1 MNILILNGNRD
12 AGARSF
18 DRYLASLA
26 KELAGRGH
34 LARVMTLRDLD
45 IRYCTGCWTCWL
57 KTPGEC
63 VHRDDMASVYK
74 AVMAADLLFFASPLV
89 MGFVSGLLKRANER
103 LIPLIHPYLAIAQG
117 ECHHR
122 GRYDRY
128 PGLGLIL
135 GKGPDADD
143 DDVRITAD
151 IYRREAINFLT
162 SLRAVFLSDRP
173 VKEVCDEIDAL

>member
-12 AGARSF
+12 AANRPF
-18 DRYLASLA
+18 DRYISSLV
-26 KELAGRGH
+26 KELSGRGH
-34 LARVMTLRDLD
+34 LARAMTLREMD
-45 IRYCTGCWTCWL
+45 IRYCTGCWSCWL

-63 VHRDDMASVYK
+63 IHRDDMVPVYRAIMAS
-74 AVMAADLLFFASPLV
+74 DLVFFASPLV
-89 MGFVSGLLKRANER
+89 MGFVSALTKRANER
-103 LIPLIHPYLAIAQG
+103 LVALIHPYLALAQG

-143 DDVRITAD
+143 EDVRITTD
-151 IYRREAINFLT
+151 IYRRDAINFLS
-162 SLRAVFLSDRP
+162 SLRATFLTDRP